1 MKTLKSYKKF
11 ILNEGLLD
19 QLLGR
24 EESTKQNFPI
34 ESQVKEASTQVLMD
48 YLAKKINNTEDS
60 PVYIFNQSNLTQDLY
75 ISVELFKEATRLGFE
90 AEKQGTLYTP
100 GGRYS
105 YSILDCSLM
114 QSFDI
119 ERIKYDLSGIL
130 KKNGTE
136 NVKTIVEFANISSL
150 IKDQISSVC
159 NLVSSRQI
167 NDYTLRG
174 GDFFILTDN
183 SNNQKG
189 GKDFSQMIDS
199 FFHKVQ
205 IEKFKHIFSDF
216 DENPA

>member
-75 ISVELFKEATRLGFE
+75 ISAELFKEATRLGFE
-90 AEKQGTLYTP
+90 SEKQGTLYTP

-130 KKNGTE
+130 KKNGAE